1 MLNRVASRY
10 LRIWIDLT
18 ATEDGG
24 RTTPLDLSSEWPVV
38 YQPRLR
44 VRGGCGALLP
54 VEFVAG
60 PPDPVRPG
68 SGAFAT
74 IRLPDPPDS
83 AHGELAADVEFDLIE
98 GARIVGHGRVVGRQG
113 I

>member
-1 MLNRVASRY
+1 MLNRIASRY
-10 LRIWIDLT
+10 LRIWIELT
-18 ATEDGG
+18 PTDEGG
-24 RTTPLDLSSEWPVV
+24 RSTPLDLSSEWPVV

-44 VRGGCGALLP
+44 VRGGSGALLA

-74 IRLPDPPDS
+74 VRLPESPDPS
-83 AHGELAADVEFDLIE
+83 HAELTSEAEFDLIE
-98 GARIVGHGRVVGRQG
+98 GVRIVGHGRVVGRQ
-113 I
+113 